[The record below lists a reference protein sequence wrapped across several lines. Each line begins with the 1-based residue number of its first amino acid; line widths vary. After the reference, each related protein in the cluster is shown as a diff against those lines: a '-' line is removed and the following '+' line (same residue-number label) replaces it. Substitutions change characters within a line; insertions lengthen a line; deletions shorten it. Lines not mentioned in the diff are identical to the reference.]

1 MRSPL
6 LVVNMESFNDWDL
19 QAVVRSCRF
28 AHAED
33 PAGAVGGA
41 RHAVAAPPREADP
54 EAPAVAPQDVAVQ
67 ERRATAH
74 AAPVPNRA
82 AAVAKQEA
90 SRMYGP
96 EYLDLDHKPLL
107 LPSRTTAVA
116 ARAAGDDVREVM
128 MSFPAASTSG
138 VQSRAVPPG
147 RNKAGARTPRP
158 KRRYAVRYL
167 NVSRALLPVMVPV
180 LSIASRGC
188 RPKFMRTVLFNI
200 TSCVWRGDDIC

>member
-1 MRSPL
+1 MRGPL
-6 LVVNMESFNDWDL
+6 LVVNMESVNDWDL

-41 RHAVAAPPREADP
+41 RHAVAPPP
-54 EAPAVAPQDVAVQ
+54 CVAVQ
-67 ERRATAH
+67 EWRATAR
-74 AAPVPNRA
+74 AAPVPSRA

-90 SRMYGP
+90 SRMYGL
-96 EYLDLDHKPLL
+96 EYLDLDHKPFL
-107 LPSRTTAVA
+107 LPPRTTAVA

-128 MSFPAASTSG
+128 ISFPAAG

-158 KRRYAVRYL
+158 KRRYAILYL
-167 NVSRALLPVMVPV
+167 NVSRALLPVMVR
-180 LSIASRGC
+180 A
-188 RPKFMRTVLFNI
+188 
-200 TSCVWRGDDIC
+200 

>member
-1 MRSPL
+1 MRGPL
-6 LVVNMESFNDWDL
+6 LVVNMESVNDWDL

-41 RHAVAAPPREADP
+41 RHAVAPPPREADP
-54 EAPAVAPQDVAVQ
+54 EAPAVAPPCVAVQ
-67 ERRATAH
+67 ERRATAR
-74 AAPVPNRA
+74 AAPVPSRA

-90 SRMYGP
+90 SRMYGL
-96 EYLDLDHKPLL
+96 EYLDLDHKPFL
-107 LPSRTTAVA
+107 LPPRTTAIA

-128 MSFPAASTSG
+128 ISFPAAG

-158 KRRYAVRYL
+158 KRRYAVLYL
-167 NVSRALLPVMVPV
+167 NVSRALLPVMVR
-180 LSIASRGC
+180 A
-188 RPKFMRTVLFNI
+188 
-200 TSCVWRGDDIC
+200 